1 MGALEGLRVLDMTQ
15 YEAGP
20 GCTQA
25 LAWLGAD
32 IVKVESHDGDPARG
46 PAGHGYGF
54 LLWNGNKRSLS
65 IDLRN
70 PEGRDLLLKMVPNY
84 DVFVENFGP
93 GSMERL
99 GLDYEA
105 MKAVNP
111 EIIYARIKG
120 YGLSGPW
127 SGYKCFDMVAQAAA
141 GAFSIT
147 GEAEGPPMRPG
158 PTMGDSGTGVQMALS
173 ITAAY
178 VQKLKTGKGQ
188 MIEIS
193 MQEAMTWY
201 LRTAVGSGKYGTRP
215 AQRSGNGKSP
225 TSMLYKA
232 KGDGPNDYIYIM
244 GTTQPMWENICKAMD
259 RLDLLEDPRFAK
271 IEDTKENM
279 DALVPEIAA
288 WVAAR
293 DKYAAMQALCEVGVP
308 ASAVLDTTDLYNI
321 PHLVERG
328 FVHEVDHPELGT
340 IKVLGWAPRLSESEV
355 TIKPAPVL
363 GQHTREVIEQDLG
376 LTEEAFNALL
386 ADGVVQEW
394 SQT

>member
-1 MGALEGLRVLDMTQ
+1 M
-15 YEAGP
+15 
-20 GCTQA
+20 
-25 LAWLGAD
+25 
-32 IVKVESHDGDPARG
+32 KVESHDGDPARG

-70 PEGRDLLLKMVPNY
+70 PKGRDLLLKMVPNY

-93 GSMERL
+93 CSMERL
-99 GLDYEA
+99 GLDYEV

-201 LRTAVGSGKYGTRP
+201 LRS
-215 AQRSGNGKSP
+215 
-225 TSMLYKA
+225 
-232 KGDGPNDYIYIM
+232 
-244 GTTQPMWENICKAMD
+244 
-259 RLDLLEDPRFAK
+259 
-271 IEDTKENM
+271 
-279 DALVPEIAA
+279 
-288 WVAAR
+288 
-293 DKYAAMQALCEVGVP
+293 
-308 ASAVLDTTDLYNI
+308 
-321 PHLVERG
+321 
-328 FVHEVDHPELGT
+328 
-340 IKVLGWAPRLSESEV
+340 LSL
-355 TIKPAPVL
+355 I
-363 GQHTREVIEQDLG
+363 HI
-376 LTEEAFNALL
+376 
-386 ADGVVQEW
+386 
-394 SQT
+394 

>member
-127 SGYKCFDMVAQAAA
+127 
-141 GAFSIT
+141 
-147 GEAEGPPMRPG
+147 
-158 PTMGDSGTGVQMALS
+158 
-173 ITAAY
+173 
-178 VQKLKTGKGQ
+178 
-188 MIEIS
+188 
-193 MQEAMTWY
+193 
-201 LRTAVGSGKYGTRP
+201 
-215 AQRSGNGKSP
+215 
-225 TSMLYKA
+225 
-232 KGDGPNDYIYIM
+232 
-244 GTTQPMWENICKAMD
+244 
-259 RLDLLEDPRFAK
+259 
-271 IEDTKENM
+271 
-279 DALVPEIAA
+279 
-288 WVAAR
+288 
-293 DKYAAMQALCEVGVP
+293 
-308 ASAVLDTTDLYNI
+308 
-321 PHLVERG
+321 
-328 FVHEVDHPELGT
+328 
-340 IKVLGWAPRLSESEV
+340 
-355 TIKPAPVL
+355 
-363 GQHTREVIEQDLG
+363 
-376 LTEEAFNALL
+376 
-386 ADGVVQEW
+386 
-394 SQT
+394 